1 LVDLYG
7 VKGMKYLPFK
17 VNFFTV
23 NIETGK
29 PDKKILPE
37 DILLRKNNKK
47 KWFEVD
53 FSNYNINVPPE
64 GMYVAFIILDSKDYK
79 VNTIMSKYGVID
91 AVPYLKLRRTNK
103 KNEKSYVFHPHYF
116 EPVKEYNYWERLQAV
131 FEIEVEFK

>member
-1 LVDLYG
+1 
-7 VKGMKYLPFK
+7 MKYLPFK

-79 VNTIMSKYGVID
+79 VNTIWSH
-91 AVPYLKLRRTNK
+91 RRSTIFKTK
-103 KNEKSYVFHPHYF
+103 KNK
-116 EPVKEYNYWERLQAV
+116 
-131 FEIEVEFK
+131 